1 MMPHNKETVKQKK
14 LNRDNFS
21 KPEQNGNPLE
31 IEELTLSEE
40 AALLIQLI
48 FEEFEEL
55 LNDYPHH
62 AAYCF
67 ASIIHL
73 SETMEDLSHFARRLG
88 MWLWIEVLSFQTEEP
103 LSLNAL
109 AEHFETDV
117 KTVQSGIDELVQTG
131 QFQMEWKQQNTI
143 KLVPRMLKETVLRF
157 AEQVVSGLEM
167 GEQAEGTEP

>member
-1 MMPHNKETVKQKK
+1 MKQEKQ
-14 LNRDNFS
+14 NGHFFS
-21 KPEQNGNPLE
+21 EPEQNGNHLD

-40 AALLIQLI
+40 AAFLIQLI

-73 SETMEDLSHFARRLG
+73 SDTAENLSHFARRLG

-103 LSLNAL
+103 LSLSKL

-117 KTVQSGIDELVQTG
+117 KTVQTGIDELAKAG
-131 QFQMEWKQQNTI
+131 QFKMEWQQENTI
-143 KLVPRMLKETVLRF
+143 KLAPRMSKETVIHF
-157 AEQVVSGLEM
+157 AEQVLKGIKM
-167 GEQAEGTEP
+167 GEQEEGAAP

>member
-1 MMPHNKETVKQKK
+1 MKQKK
-14 LNRDNFS
+14 QNGDLFS
-21 KPEQNGNPLE
+21 EPEQNGNHLD
-31 IEELTLSEE
+31 IQELTLSEE
-40 AALLIQLI
+40 AAFLIQLI

-73 SETMEDLSHFARRLG
+73 ADTDEDLSHFTRRLG

-103 LSLNAL
+103 LSLPKL
-109 AEHFETDV
+109 ADHFETDV
-117 KTVQSGIDELVQTG
+117 KTVQNGIDELIKTG
-131 QFQMEWKQQNTI
+131 QFEMEWKHRNKI

-157 AEQVVSGLEM
+157 AEQVVSGIEA
-167 GEQAEGTEP
+167 GKQAEGTTP

>member
-1 MMPHNKETVKQKK
+1 MKHEKQ
-14 LNRDNFS
+14 NGNNAND
-21 KPEQNGNPLE
+21 PEQNGNHLD

-40 AALLIQLI
+40 AAFLIQLI

-73 SETMEDLSHFARRLG
+73 SDTAENLSHFARRLG

-103 LSLNAL
+103 LNLGDL

-117 KTVQSGIDELVQTG
+117 KTVQSGIDELVETG
-131 QFQMEWKQQNTI
+131 QFKMEWKQQNKI
-143 KLVPRMLKETVLRF
+143 KLAPRMLKETVIHF
-157 AEQVVSGLEM
+157 AEQVVSGIEM
-167 GEQAEGTEP
+167 GEQEEGADP

>member
-1 MMPHNKETVKQKK
+1 MKQEKQ
-14 LNRDNFS
+14 NGHFFS
-21 KPEQNGNPLE
+21 EPEQNGNHLD

-40 AALLIQLI
+40 AAFLIHLI

-67 ASIIHL
+67 ASIL
-73 SETMEDLSHFARRLG
+73 NLVDTVENLSHFARRLG

-103 LSLNAL
+103 LSLTEL

-117 KTVQSGIDELVQTG
+117 KTVQAGIDELVKTG
-131 QFQMEWKQQNTI
+131 QFKMEWKQENKI
-143 KLVPRMLKETVLRF
+143 KLVPRMLKETVIHF
-157 AEQVVSGLEM
+157 AEQVLNGIEM
-167 GEQAEGTEP
+167 GEQEEGAKP

>member
-1 MMPHNKETVKQKK
+1 MKQEKQ
-14 LNRDNFS
+14 NENFFS
-21 KPEQNGNPLE
+21 EPEQNGNHLD

-40 AALLIQLI
+40 AAFLIQLI

-73 SETMEDLSHFARRLG
+73 SDTAENLSHFARRLG

-103 LSLNAL
+103 LNLSAL
-109 AEHFETDV
+109 AKHFETDV
-117 KTVQSGIDELVQTG
+117 KTVQTGIDELAKAG
-131 QFQMEWKQQNTI
+131 QFKMEWQQENTI
-143 KLVPRMLKETVLRF
+143 KLAPRMLKETVIHF
-157 AEQVVSGLEM
+157 AEQVLKGIKM
-167 GEQAEGTEP
+167 GEQEEGAAP

>member
-1 MMPHNKETVKQKK
+1 MKTKK
-14 LNRDNFS
+14 PNRNNFGE
-21 KPEQNGNPLE
+21 PGQNGNHLD

-40 AALLIQLI
+40 AAFLIQLI

-73 SETMEDLSHFARRLG
+73 SDTAEDLSRFARRLG

-103 LSLNAL
+103 LSLPKL
-109 AEHFETDV
+109 ADHFETDV
-117 KTVQSGIDELVQTG
+117 KTVQNGIDELVKTG
-131 QFQMEWKQQNTI
+131 QFEMEWKHRNKI

-157 AEQVVSGLEM
+157 AEQVVTGIEM
-167 GEQAEGTEP
+167 GEQEEGAEP

>member
-1 MMPHNKETVKQKK
+1 MEQEKQ
-14 LNRDNFS
+14 NGNNFDDI
-21 KPEQNGNPLE
+21 EQNGNHLKV
-31 IEELTLSEE
+31 EELTLPEE
-40 AALLIQLI
+40 AGFLIQLI

-73 SETMEDLSHFARRLG
+73 SDTAEDISRFARRLG

-103 LSLNAL
+103 LSLRKL
-109 AEHFETDV
+109 ADHFETDV
-117 KTVQSGIDELVQTG
+117 KTVQNGIDELVKTG
-131 QFQMEWKQQNTI
+131 QFEMEWKHRNKI

-157 AEQVVSGLEM
+157 AEQVVSGIEM
-167 GEQAEGTEP
+167 GEKEEGAEP

>member
-1 MMPHNKETVKQKK
+1 MEQKK
-14 LNRDNFS
+14 QNRNNFGD
-21 KPEQNGNPLE
+21 PGQNGNPLD
-31 IEELTLSEE
+31 IGELTLSEE
-40 AALLIQLI
+40 AAFLIQLI

-73 SETMEDLSHFARRLG
+73 SDTAGDLSHFARRLG

-103 LSLNAL
+103 LSLRKL
-109 AEHFETDV
+109 ADHFETDV
-117 KTVQSGIDELVQTG
+117 KTVQNGIDELVKTG
-131 QFQMEWKQQNTI
+131 QFEMEWKHRNKI

-157 AEQVVSGLEM
+157 AEQVVSGIEM
-167 GEQAEGTEP
+167 GEQEEGAES

>member
-1 MMPHNKETVKQKK
+1 MEQEKQ
-14 LNRDNFS
+14 NIFGD
-21 KPEQNGNPLE
+21 PEQNRNHLD

-40 AALLIQLI
+40 AAFLIQLI

-73 SETMEDLSHFARRLG
+73 SDTAENLSHFARRLG

-103 LSLNAL
+103 LSLSKL
-109 AEHFETDV
+109 AEHFDTDV
-117 KTVQSGIDELVQTG
+117 ETVQKGIDELVKTG
-131 QFQMEWKQQNTI
+131 QFKMEWKQENKV
-143 KLVPRMLKETVLRF
+143 KLAPRMLKETVIHF
-157 AEQVVSGLEM
+157 AEQVLKGIKM
-167 GEQAEGTEP
+167 GEQEEGAAP

>member
-1 MMPHNKETVKQKK
+1 MKQEKQ
-14 LNRDNFS
+14 NGHFFNE
-21 KPEQNGNPLE
+21 PEQNGNPLD

-40 AALLIQLI
+40 AAFLIQLI

-73 SETMEDLSHFARRLG
+73 SETMEDLSQFARRLG

-103 LSLNAL
+103 LSLKAL

-117 KTVQSGIDELVQTG
+117 KTVQNGIDELVQTG
-131 QFQMEWKQQNTI
+131 QFQMEWKQQNKI

-157 AEQVVSGLEM
+157 AEHVVSGIEM
-167 GEQAEGTEP
+167 GEQEEGAES

>member
-1 MMPHNKETVKQKK
+1 MEQEKQ
-14 LNRDNFS
+14 NGNNFDDI
-21 KPEQNGNPLE
+21 EQNGNHLDV
-31 IEELTLSEE
+31 EELTLPEE
-40 AALLIQLI
+40 AGFLIQLI

-73 SETMEDLSHFARRLG
+73 ADTAENLSHFARRLG

-103 LSLNAL
+103 LNLSEL

-117 KTVQSGIDELVQTG
+117 KTVQIGIDELVKTG
-131 QFQMEWKQQNTI
+131 QFKMEWKQEDKI
-143 KLVPRMLKETVLRF
+143 KLAPRMLKETVIHF
-157 AEQVVSGLEM
+157 AEQVLNGIEM
-167 GEQAEGTEP
+167 GAEEEGAES

>member
-1 MMPHNKETVKQKK
+1 MKHEKQ
-14 LNRDNFS
+14 NGDYFGE
-21 KPEQNGNPLE
+21 PEQNGNHLD

-40 AALLIQLI
+40 AAFLIQLI

-67 ASIIHL
+67 ASIIYL
-73 SETMEDLSHFARRLG
+73 SDTEEELSHFARRLG

-103 LSLNAL
+103 LSLRKL
-109 AEHFETDV
+109 AKHFETDV

-131 QFQMEWKQQNTI
+131 QFKMEWIQQNKI
-143 KLVPRMLKETVLRF
+143 KLAPRMIKETVFRF

-167 GEQAEGTEP
+167 GEQEEGAES

>member
-1 MMPHNKETVKQKK
+1 MEHEK
-14 LNRDNFS
+14 
-21 KPEQNGNPLE
+21 QNGNNFGAPEKNGNHLD

-40 AALLIQLI
+40 AAFLIQLI

-73 SETMEDLSHFARRLG
+73 SDTAENLSHFARRLG

-103 LSLNAL
+103 LNLGDL

-117 KTVQSGIDELVQTG
+117 KTVQSGIDELVETG
-131 QFQMEWKQQNTI
+131 QFKMEWKQQNKI
-143 KLVPRMLKETVLRF
+143 KLAPRMLKETVIHF
-157 AEQVVSGLEM
+157 AEQVVSGIEM
-167 GEQAEGTEP
+167 GEQEEGAEP

>member
-1 MMPHNKETVKQKK
+1 MEKKKQ
-14 LNRDNFS
+14 NRNNFGD
-21 KPEQNGNPLE
+21 PGQNGNPLD
-31 IEELTLSEE
+31 IGELTLSEE
-40 AALLIQLI
+40 AAFLIQLI

-73 SETMEDLSHFARRLG
+73 SDTDEDLSHFARRLG

-103 LSLNAL
+103 LSLRKL
-109 AEHFETDV
+109 ADHFETDV
-117 KTVQSGIDELVQTG
+117 KTVQNGIDELVKTG
-131 QFQMEWKQQNTI
+131 QFEMEWKHQNKI

-157 AEQVVSGLEM
+157 AEQVVSGIEA
-167 GEQAEGTEP
+167 GKQEEGATP

>member
-1 MMPHNKETVKQKK
+1 METKK
-14 LNRDNFS
+14 PNRNNFGE
-21 KPEQNGNPLE
+21 PGQNGNHLD

-40 AALLIQLI
+40 AAFLIQLI

-73 SETMEDLSHFARRLG
+73 SDTAEDLSRFARRLG

-103 LSLNAL
+103 LNLSGL
-109 AEHFETDV
+109 ADHFETDV
-117 KTVQSGIDELVQTG
+117 KTVQKGINELVKTG
-131 QFQMEWKQQNTI
+131 QFKMEWKQKNKI
-143 KLVPRMLKETVLRF
+143 KLAPRMIKKTVIHF
-157 AEQVVSGLEM
+157 AEQVLSGIEM
-167 GEQAEGTEP
+167 GEQEEGAAP

>member
-1 MMPHNKETVKQKK
+1 MKQEKQ
-14 LNRDNFS
+14 NGHFFNE
-21 KPEQNGNPLE
+21 PEQNGNPLE

-40 AALLIQLI
+40 AALLIRLI

-67 ASIIHL
+67 ASIIQL
-73 SETMEDLSHFARRLG
+73 SETAEDLSHFARRLG

-103 LSLNAL
+103 LRLSKL
-109 AEHFETDV
+109 AKHFETDV
-117 KTVQSGIDELVQTG
+117 KTIQSGIDELVQTG
-131 QFQMEWKQQNTI
+131 QFEMEWKQQNKI

-157 AEQVVSGLEM
+157 AEQVVSGIEM
-167 GEQAEGTEP
+167 GEEEGAAP

>member
-1 MMPHNKETVKQKK
+1 MQHNKETVKQEK
-14 LNRDNFS
+14 LNQDNFGNS
-21 KPEQNGNPLE
+21 EQNGNGSDSD
-31 IEELTLSEE
+31 ELTLSEE

-73 SETMEDLSHFARRLG
+73 SETTEDLSHFARRLG

-103 LSLNAL
+103 LSLRKL
-109 AEHFETDV
+109 AEHFDTNV
-117 KTVQSGIDELVQTG
+117 KNIRTGINELVKTG
-131 QFQMEWKQQNTI
+131 QFKIEWKRRNQI
-143 KLVPRMLKETVLRF
+143 KLAPRMIKETVINF
-157 AEQVVSGLEM
+157 AEQVLSGLEA
-167 GEQAEGTEP
+167 GEREEGVSP

>member
-1 MMPHNKETVKQKK
+1 MKHEKQ
-14 LNRDNFS
+14 NGNNAND
-21 KPEQNGNPLE
+21 PEQNGNHLD

-40 AALLIQLI
+40 AAFLIQLI

-73 SETMEDLSHFARRLG
+73 SDTAENLSHFARRLG

-103 LSLNAL
+103 LNLGDL

-117 KTVQSGIDELVQTG
+117 KTVQRGIDELVETG
-131 QFQMEWKQQNTI
+131 QFKMEWKQQNKI
-143 KLVPRMLKETVLRF
+143 KLAPRMLKETVIHF
-157 AEQVVSGLEM
+157 AEQVVSGIEM
-167 GEQAEGTEP
+167 GEQEEGADP

>member
-1 MMPHNKETVKQKK
+1 MKTKK
-14 LNRDNFS
+14 PNRNNFGE
-21 KPEQNGNPLE
+21 PGQNGNHLN

-40 AALLIQLI
+40 AAFLIRLI

-73 SETMEDLSHFARRLG
+73 SDTAEDLSHFARRLG

-103 LSLNAL
+103 LSLSEL
-109 AEHFETDV
+109 ADHFETDV
-117 KTVQSGIDELVQTG
+117 KTVQKGIDELVKTG
-131 QFQMEWKQQNTI
+131 QFEMEWKQQNKI

-157 AEQVVSGLEM
+157 AEQVVSGIEM
-167 GEQAEGTEP
+167 GEREEGAES